1 MFSFLSS
8 THAAVLV
15 DKFLKLKTVSVFLN
29 SHDLVDIYISI
40 IGTLDFMK
48 DQIKKPKQNQK
59 SSLC

>member
-8 THAAVLV
+8 THAPVLV